1 MWSGSSMDPLD
12 GHEPVLAARVVRSGD
27 IPPQTSMWRLTLGR
41 TCQVLRESGLPRM
54 RSGFE
59 VHGSCRRRLM
69 LSMPAYATS
78 QDILPSPG
86 QPRFPEYAT
95 QQGLFLTL
103 TSIGKLHFNAPV
115 LFTVTESVL
124 GHSCVITGRVARA
137 RCLYFLNY
145 AVPIS

>member
-1 MWSGSSMDPLD
+1 
-12 GHEPVLAARVVRSGD
+12 
-27 IPPQTSMWRLTLGR
+27 
-41 TCQVLRESGLPRM
+41 
-54 RSGFE
+54 
-59 VHGSCRRRLM
+59 M

-115 LFTVTESVL
+115 LSQLQRACWDTLVL
-124 GHSCVITGRVARA
+124 
-137 RCLYFLNY
+137 LLEE
-145 AVPIS
+145 